1 MFKNIVS
8 IFIVVALILINITTP
23 VSAGEYFWARALT
36 PNESMLLDGDLN
48 ITTYR
53 FGSADPKEINLLI
66 SKLVTTDPLEVR
78 SLPELENRIRKDL
91 NDPDFEILENRV
103 IRLNNKIESTWSSER
118 DGKRVR
124 VYFKIDGGPATDCD
138 MAVIGEEAN
147 CFLTDGYSPERFRL
161 FRKNLNTRGIRL
173 DVYRIVIE
181 DALHPLESVSY
192 NTLGL

>member
-1 MFKNIVS
+1 MFKNIIS
-8 IFIVVALILINITTP
+8 MAMALILINITP

-36 PNESMLLDGDLN
+36 PVEAILLDGDLN
-48 ITTYR
+48 ITTYK
-53 FGSADPKEINLLI
+53 FGSADPKEINSII
-66 SKLVTTDPLEVR
+66 SRLVTTDPLEVR

-103 IRLNNKIESTWSSER
+103 IRLNNKIESAWSSER

-124 VYFKIDGGPATDCD
+124 VYFKIDSGPATDCD
-138 MAVIGEEAN
+138 MAIISEEAN
-147 CFLTDGYSPERFRL
+147 CFLTDGYSPETFRL
-161 FRKNLNTRGIRL
+161 FRKNLNNRGIRL
-173 DVYRIVIE
+173 DIYRIVIE

>member
-1 MFKNIVS
+1 MFKNIIS
-8 IFIVVALILINITTP
+8 MAMALILINITS

-103 IRLNNKIESTWSSER
+103 IRLNNKIESAWSSSR
-118 DGKRVR
+118 NGKRVR
-124 VYFKIDGGPATDCD
+124 VYFKLDNGPATDCD
-138 MAVIGEEAN
+138 LSIIGEEAS

-161 FRKNLNTRGIRL
+161 FRKSLNTRGIRL

-181 DALHPLESVSY
+181 DVLHPLESVSY

>member
-1 MFKNIVS
+1 MFKNI
-8 IFIVVALILINITTP
+8 ILIFVGMVLTFINVFP

-36 PNESMLLDGDLN
+36 PSESMLLDGDLN

-66 SKLVTTDPLEVR
+66 SKLITTDPLEVR

-103 IRLNNKIESTWSSER
+103 IRLNNKIESAWSSER

-124 VYFKIDGGPATDCD
+124 VYFKLDNGPATDCD
-138 MAVIGEEAN
+138 MVIIGEEAN
-147 CFLTDGYSPERFRL
+147 CFLTEGYSPERFRL

-173 DVYRIVIE
+173 DIYRIVIE
-181 DALHPLESVSY
+181 DITDPMQNISY